1 MASLLVGRYP
11 RVWRGEAASAPRDVA
26 LLLRAAILAVVVA
39 CSETGGLEASKPGSD
54 GRGGAGASVSASAEA
69 FSPSDVSPETA
80 LEFARQPTRV
90 DWQGGD
96 REQGSAL
103 FALHCSP
110 CHGAEGKGN
119 GPAAVALNPK
129 PRDLTEGKFYI
140 DANDNNETG
149 EASDLARVILVGPG
163 AFGGSEAMQG
173 WSETLSVDEVRHLV
187 KFVESL
193 AQERE

>member
-1 MASLLVGRYP
+1 MASLLVARLP
-11 RVWRGEAASAPRDVA
+11 
-26 LLLRAAILAVVVA
+26 RAAILAVVVA
-39 CSETGGLEASKPGSD
+39 CSDAGEPEASRPGSD
-54 GRGGAGASVSASAEA
+54 GRGGAGASISASAEA
-69 FSPSDVSPETA
+69 VSPADVSPATA
-80 LEFARQPTRV
+80 LAFARQLTRV

-96 REQGSAL
+96 LEQGSAL
-103 FALHCSP
+103 FALHCSA
-110 CHGAEGKGN
+110 CHGADGTGN
-119 GPAAVALNPK
+119 GPAASALDPK
-129 PRDLTEGKFYI
+129 PRDFTEGRFYI

-187 KFVESL
+187 TFVESL